1 MLCLSLHS
9 ALSNCW
15 HYCRR
20 RRRGKLWCCL
30 FYSHLNQLADSRT
43 FLLMS
48 VFHPCPIVHIH
59 RISIETTNLMTVLMV
74 LEEEP
79 STTGDWVFTSS
90 FAESYSFLDVIRDSI
105 FCVDW
110 ICIIDVIGI
119 TTTSERDLIVIQ
131 IENEVEVL
139 IRFPS
144 RVLPAE
150 FSQSAVN
157 VFQYVLP
164 GSERVSAVTTFPSTW
179 KLW

>member
-1 MLCLSLHS
+1 MLYSL
-9 ALSNCW
+9 
-15 HYCRR
+15 
-20 RRRGKLWCCL
+20 
-30 FYSHLNQLADSRT
+30 LNQLADSRT
-43 FLLMS
+43 FLMS

-131 IENEVEVL
+131 IENEVEVVITFQRRNARRQRWLVGRQSGWLRTLVRL
-139 IRFPS
+139 ITQATCIR
-144 RVLPAE
+144 
-150 FSQSAVN
+150 AVCPDRH
-157 VFQYVLP
+157 F
-164 GSERVSAVTTFPSTW
+164 
-179 KLW
+179 